1 LKNEK
6 LFIFERYYSFK
17 GSKSLRGLS
26 EGLKQE
32 KEPYKELQRAS
43 EWTWRAHCPPGYIF
57 L

>member
-1 LKNEK
+1 MKKCLFLKDITHLKVSE
-6 LFIFERYYSFK
+6 
-17 GSKSLRGLS
+17 SLRGLS